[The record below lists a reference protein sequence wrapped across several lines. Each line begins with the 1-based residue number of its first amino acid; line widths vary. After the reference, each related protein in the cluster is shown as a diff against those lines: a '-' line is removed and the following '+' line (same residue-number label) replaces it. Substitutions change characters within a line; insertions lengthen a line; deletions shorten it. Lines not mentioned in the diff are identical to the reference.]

1 MLNSTIFLFSCSRPS
16 YEKISSALMNN
27 EIQLAEKLIEKC
39 DELTED
45 QMADLSQTAFNKTS
59 GFNIV
64 KLL

>member
-1 MLNSTIFLFSCSRPS
+1 
-16 YEKISSALMNN
+16 MNN